1 MNVNMKSLNM
11 RSINRTWNS
20 IDDTWKMVSL
30 TVVAAAAL
38 FYPAMR
44 LYNYIMR
51 RRQNSRMGNHENSNT
66 VKAFSPTYR
75 SHLKPHRRKVVETDD
90 ME

>member
-1 MNVNMKSLNM
+1 MNVNMKSLDT

-20 IDDTWKMVSL
+20 MDNTWKMVGL

-44 LYNYIMR
+44 LYSYIMQ
-51 RRQNSRMGNHENSNT
+51 RRQNSRVDNQEHTNT

-75 SHLKPHRRKVVETDD
+75 SHLKPHRRKVVETDE

>member
-1 MNVNMKSLNM
+1 MNVNMKALNT

-20 IDDTWKMVSL
+20 IDYTWKMVGL

-44 LYNYIMR
+44 LYSFIMSK
-51 RRQNSRMGNHENSNT
+51 RQEDSVDEHGQKKF
-66 VKAFSPTYR
+66 KAFSPTYR
-75 SHLKPHRRKVVETDD
+75 AHLKPHRRKLAETGDVN
-90 ME
+90 E